1 VRKSRPLSYRLPSF
15 VTRARGALLRMKSS
29 SSDFILRSDAKHR
42 VTKEARLG
50 ALLVSVA
57 FASPAHAEEN
67 LAAAVAADY
76 PTVFELYKTFHQNPE
91 LSFKESQSAR
101 IMANELKA
109 LGFTV
114 ASGLG
119 DAWTKEKAKR
129 DAGKVNEGVGG
140 FGLAAVLKN
149 GEGPTLM
156 LRADMDALPL
166 EEKTGL
172 SYASKVVSVDYK
184 GQTAPVMHAC
194 AHDSHMA
201 MLIGTARQLVAAKDQ
216 WKGTLIL
223 VGQPAE
229 EIGLGALA
237 MLADGL
243 YTKFPKPDFI
253 VAAHTSGWDPA
264 GAVAYTPEYALAN
277 VDSIDITVR
286 GVGAHGSAPHMGKD
300 PIVIGAQIIMA
311 LQTLVSRETNPLDA
325 GVVTVGS
332 FQGGYKHNIIPDEAT
347 LKITVRSYKDEVRQK
362 LVEGIKRIA
371 RAQALSA
378 GLPENL
384 TPVVKVESDYT
395 PSTYNDPAL
404 TTRVVSA
411 MAASLGEAR
420 VMERPPSMG
429 GEDFSQ
435 FGRTADDIPTFIYWV
450 GGVDPATWR
459 AANEGK
465 IAPPPAN
472 HSPQFAPVPEPT
484 LKTGV
489 QAMTAAALELLRK

>member
-1 VRKSRPLSYRLPSF
+1 VKSVF
-15 VTRARGALLRMKSS
+15 
-29 SSDFILRSDAKHR
+29 
-42 VTKEARLG
+42 
-50 ALLVSVA
+50 
-57 FASPAHAEEN
+57 
-67 LAAAVAADY
+67 LAAAAAVALASPVCAADLAADVAADY

-91 LSFKESQSAR
+91 LSFKESQSAK

-109 LGFTV
+109 LGFAVTT
-114 ASGLG
+114 GLG
-119 DAWTKEKAKR
+119 DAWTKAKAKA

-140 FGLAAVLKN
+140 FGLVAVMKN
-149 GEGPTLM
+149 GDGPTLM

-172 SYASKVVSVDYK
+172 SYASKVVSADYK
-184 GQTAPVMHAC
+184 GQKAPVMHAC

-201 MLIGTARQLVAAKDQ
+201 MLIGTARRLVAMKDQ
-216 WKGTLIL
+216 WQGTLVLI
-223 VGQPAE
+223 GQPAE

-237 MLADGL
+237 MLSDGL
-243 YTKFPKPDFI
+243 FTKFPKPDF
-253 VAAHTSGWDPA
+253 VLAAHTSGWDPA
-264 GAVAYTPEYALAN
+264 GVVAYTPEYALAN
-277 VDSIDITVR
+277 VDSVDITVR

-300 PIVIGAQIIMA
+300 PIVVGAAIVSS
-311 LQTLVSRETNPLDA
+311 LQTLISRETNPLDS
-325 GVVTVGS
+325 GVVTVGA

-362 LVEGIKRIA
+362 LLDGIKRIA
-371 RAQALSA
+371 RAQAQSA
-378 GLPENL
+378 GLPESL
-384 TPVVKVESDYT
+384 MPIVKVESDYT

-404 TTRVVSA
+404 TSRVVKA
-411 MAASLGEAR
+411 MEASLGGNR
-420 VMERPPSMG
+420 VMERPASMG

-450 GGVDPATWR
+450 GGVDPVTWR
-459 AANEGK
+459 AANEGR

-489 QAMTAAALELLRK
+489 QAMTAAALDLLRK

>member
-1 VRKSRPLSYRLPSF
+1 MNKLFLIAAAASALAAPA
-15 VTRARGALLRMKSS
+15 RA
-29 SSDFILRSDAKHR
+29 DD
-42 VTKEARLG
+42 
-50 ALLVSVA
+50 
-57 FASPAHAEEN
+57 

-76 PTVFELYKTFHQNPE
+76 PTVFELYKNFHQNPE
-91 LSFKESQSAR
+91 LSFRESQSAK

-109 LGFTV
+109 LGFAVTT
-114 ASGLG
+114 GLG
-119 DAWTKEKAKR
+119 DAWTKAKAKS
-129 DAGKVNEGVGG
+129 DAGKVNQGVGG
-140 FGLAAVLKN
+140 YGLVAILRN

-172 SYASKVVSVDYK
+172 AYASKVVSADYK
-184 GQTAPVMHAC
+184 GQSAPVMHAC

-201 MLIGTARQLVAAKDQ
+201 MLIGTARRLVAMKDQ

-243 YTKFPKPDFI
+243 YTKFPKPDY
-253 VAAHTSGWDPA
+253 VLAAHTSGWDPA
-264 GAVAYTPEYALAN
+264 GAIAYTPEYALAN
-277 VDSIDITVR
+277 VDSVDITVR

-300 PIVIGAQIIMA
+300 PIVVGAQIVSA
-311 LQTLVSRETNPLDA
+311 LQTLISRETNPLDA

-347 LKITVRSYKDEVRQK
+347 LKITVRSYKDDVRQK
-362 LVEGIKRIA
+362 LLDGIKRIA
-371 RAQALSA
+371 RAQGMSA

-384 TPVVKVESDYT
+384 LPIVKVESEYT

-404 TTRVVSA
+404 TTRVVKA
-411 MAASLGEAR
+411 MAASLGENR

-472 HSPQFAPVPEPT
+472 HSPQFAPLPEPA

-489 QAMTAAALELLRK
+489 QAMTAAALDLLRR

>member
-1 VRKSRPLSYRLPSF
+1 
-15 VTRARGALLRMKSS
+15 MKSLL
-29 SSDFILRSDAKHR
+29 FAAAALGVAAQ
-42 VTKEARLG
+42 AR
-50 ALLVSVA
+50 AA
-57 FASPAHAEEN
+57 D
-67 LAAAVAADY
+67 LAADVAADY

-91 LSFKESQSAR
+91 LSFRESQSAK
-101 IMANELKA
+101 IMANELRA
-109 LGFTV
+109 LGFAVTT
-114 ASGLG
+114 GLG
-119 DAWTKEKAKR
+119 DAWTKARAKN
-129 DAGKVNEGVGG
+129 DAGRINEGVGG
-140 FGLAAVLKN
+140 YGLVAVMRN
-149 GEGPTLM
+149 GAGPTLM

-172 SYASKVVSVDYK
+172 PYASKVVSSDYK
-184 GQTAPVMHAC
+184 GQRAPVMHAC

-201 MLIGTARQLVAAKDQ
+201 MLIGVARRLAAMKDQ
-216 WKGTLIL
+216 WNGTLVLI
-223 VGQPAE
+223 GQPAE

-237 MLADGL
+237 MLSDGL
-243 YTKFPKPDFI
+243 YTKFPRPDF
-253 VAAHTSGWDPA
+253 VLAAHTSGWDPA
-264 GAVAYTPEYALAN
+264 GSVAYTPEYALAN
-277 VDSIDITVR
+277 VDSVDITVR

-300 PIVIGAQIIMA
+300 PIVIGAAIVGA
-311 LQTLVSRETNPLDA
+311 LQTLISRETNPLES

-347 LKITVRSYKDEVRQK
+347 LKITVRSYEEGVRK
-362 LVEGIKRIA
+362 NLLDGIKRIA

-378 GLPENL
+378 GVPENL
-384 TPVVKVESDYT
+384 MPIVKIESDMT
-395 PSTYNDPAL
+395 PATYNDPAL
-404 TTRVVSA
+404 TTRVVKA

-489 QAMTAAALELLRK
+489 QAMTAAALELLRN